1 MKCKLN
7 ANETT
12 LDFTFDGLDP
22 ITFDST
28 KVSDKL
34 RERAEIHGFEQRIRD
49 NAAISKSEKNNFTVT
64 EQMRRDAILEMV
76 MHLEAGGVE
85 WNLKAGTRAA
95 PQNPTILK
103 IAAKRGIS
111 YVEAEAKLAEQFLA
125 EMSE

>member
-7 ANETT
+7 VNETT
-12 LDFTFDGLDP
+12 LDFTFEGLP
-22 ITFDST
+22 AISFDST

-34 RERAEIHGFEQRIRD
+34 RERAEMHGFEQRIRD
-49 NAAISKSEKNNFTVT
+49 NAAIARSDKNNFTVT

-76 MHLEAGGVE
+76 THLESGGTE

-95 PQNPTILK
+95 PQNPTILR
-103 IAAKRGIS
+103 ISAKLGIT
-111 YVEAEAKLAEQFLA
+111 YQEAEAKLAEQFLA